1 MTKPLRIDDEAAGEV
16 DAAAEW
22 YQLRG
27 PTLGVEFIAEVRD
40 GLARVASFP
49 GLGPRLRS
57 RPQPTRITAGRVA
70 AYSSTNASRAATST
84 PATRAA
90 SSSDQAE
97 ARCRSSSTP
106 VACAAMN
113 A

>member
-49 GLGPRLRS
+49 GLGPPAPGVAEALECAGVCS
-57 RPQPTRITAGRVA
+57 AGFPT
-70 AYSSTNASRAATST
+70 SSCT
-84 PATRAA
+84 
-90 SSSDQAE
+90 SSS
-97 ARCRSSSTP
+97 
-106 VACAAMN
+106 
-113 A
+113 